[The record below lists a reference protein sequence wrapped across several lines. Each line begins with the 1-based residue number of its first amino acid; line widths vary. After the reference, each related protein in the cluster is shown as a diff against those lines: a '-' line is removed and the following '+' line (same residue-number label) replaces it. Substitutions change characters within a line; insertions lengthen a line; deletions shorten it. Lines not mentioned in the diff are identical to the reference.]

1 MSCLLATLSVALK
14 ANGQLIHGN
23 LVKGILV
30 KASPSGGSPI
40 IDYGVPEHNFRIGE
54 YNFCVTATHVLVT
67 LAAEDDDN
75 WWPSGVVVFELGGAQ

>member
-1 MSCLLATLSVALK
+1 MSNLLATLAITVK
-14 ANGQLIHGN
+14 TKGNLIHGN

-30 KASPSGGSPI
+30 KASASGGSPI

-54 YNFCVTATHVLVT
+54 YNFCVTATHVMVT